1 MRTITNKS
9 AVYFYQILYTIRL
22 DPITK
27 DNDLRLTNLKNLGF
41 ILLGRWDPKV
51 IVCI

>member
-1 MRTITNKS
+1 M
-9 AVYFYQILYTIRL
+9 VYFNQKLYTVRL

-27 DNDLRLTNLKNLGF
+27 DNDLRLNILKNLEF
-41 ILLGRWDPKV
+41 ILLGRLDHKV

>member
-1 MRTITNKS
+1 M
-9 AVYFYQILYTIRL
+9 VYFNQILYTIRL

-27 DNDLRLTNLKNLGF
+27 DNDLRLNILKNLEF
-41 ILLGRWDPKV
+41 ILLGRWNHKV